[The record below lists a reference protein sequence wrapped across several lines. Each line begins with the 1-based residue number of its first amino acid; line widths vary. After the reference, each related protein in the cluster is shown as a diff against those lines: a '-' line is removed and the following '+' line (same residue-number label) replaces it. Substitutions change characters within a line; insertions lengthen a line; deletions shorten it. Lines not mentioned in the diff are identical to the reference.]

1 MIDTLKAQIPKVNL
15 SAIEAKERLEAKGI
29 IIYSKQYNE
38 SRELSYYRLQSEAL
52 RNLNCYFGAK
62 GFVIN
67 GSLPKYYLGENVN
80 SLTIAQTIE
89 ALERLENELDLPLLQ
104 FGIVKR
110 LDVAFTFAVQN
121 IVTEYLQAMQGY
133 KNAKYNLIG
142 NSKGLET
149 VRYDFGK
156 TQSLNCYNKQLET
169 KEIPVNYAGKNLLRI
184 EMQLKSGIQYLPVSE
199 LWQPETVSKFI
210 IQYCNLFH
218 KMKFKENAQTLQPM
232 AGITAVENL
241 HYLAFKEYCSNPE
254 LLNNTE
260 FKNRNAKADFKSFIN
275 KGRQY
280 AIQSDTGHSLSD
292 ELKGYIT
299 PEKLLAQ
306 IAPSANNEALEADYS
321 TNF

>member
-67 GSLPKYYLGENVN
+67 GSLPKYFLGENV
-80 SLTIAQTIE
+80 STLTIGQAIE
-89 ALERLENELDLPLLQ
+89 VLERLENVLGLPLLKY
-104 FGIVKR
+104 GIVKR
-110 LDVAFTFAVQN
+110 LDVAFTFSVQN
-121 IVTEYLQAMQGY
+121 IVANYLRAMQGY
-133 KNAKYNLIG
+133 KNAKYNHIG

-184 EMQLKSGIQYLPVSE
+184 EMQLKSGIQYLPISE
-199 LWQPETVSKFI
+199 LWEPATYDKYI
-210 IQYCNLFH
+210 NQYCNLFH

-232 AGITAVENL
+232 AGLTPKQTQDFDT
-241 HYLAFKEYCSNPE
+241 Y
-254 LLNNTE
+254 LLNVLQPERIGTLGFE
-260 FKNRNAKADFKSFIN
+260 PKAKHDYLRAIER
-275 KGRQY
+275 GRQY
-280 AIQSDTGHSLSD
+280 AIQTYEGNSLSN
-292 ELKGYIT
+292 ELKGYIK

-306 IAPSANNEALEADYS
+306 IAPSANLKALEVDYS
-321 TNF
+321 ANF